1 MDIIISIFLKIYFFL
16 DLYQVGTQ
24 CTNEKALEFYTLCTS
39 SNIEV
44 GSVSRLTLS
53 RQVARAVKLNGVVL
67 GWANHRANRLVDL
80 AALTFRF
87 CEASAIAQGVGW
99 SALHSFGCTAR
110 QARYAES
117 EYKTIL
123 INETFLLLNETFLLL
138 IFTQ

>member
-1 MDIIISIFLKIYFFL
+1 MLI

-53 RQVARAVKLNGVVL
+53 RQVRSAVKLNGVVL
-67 GWANHRANRLVDL
+67 GWANHRANRLIDL

-87 CEASAIAQGVGW
+87 CKASAIAQGVEGILAAPLLK
-99 SALHSFGCTAR
+99 SLRRIYYRNEKRA
-110 QARYAES
+110 QAKKHPHA
-117 EYKTIL
+117 K
-123 INETFLLLNETFLLL
+123 FK
-138 IFTQ
+138 